1 MVTFQ
6 MLKTRKLE
14 KSKIFQLCTVIF
26 PTMIIQVQI
35 IKIFPLYAQSV
46 KISAFH
52 LQRFGN
58 GDIWYERS
66 EKNVKN

>member
-1 MVTFQ
+1 
-6 MLKTRKLE
+6 
-14 KSKIFQLCTVIF
+14 
-26 PTMIIQVQI
+26 MIMEVQI

-58 GDIWYERS
+58 GEIWYERS
-66 EKNVKN
+66 EKCKKLNLFQLCSVIFPTMITEVQIFDVTHYP

>member
-1 MVTFQ
+1 
-6 MLKTRKLE
+6 
-14 KSKIFQLCTVIF
+14 
-26 PTMIIQVQI
+26 MIMEVQI

-58 GDIWYERS
+58 GEIWYERS
-66 EKNVKN
+66 EKM